1 MGNMILAA
9 SEAAAKKTT
18 GSSYTFLLIII
29 VIFGIFYFVMWR
41 PQANRRR
48 KMMEQQKTIE
58 PGQRVRT
65 TAGMYAT
72 VVAIE
77 DDDVILEVAPG
88 VHSRFVR
95 RAVMEVLP
103 DAPAEDGYASGYDA
117 AGEDTTEASDVTDDD
132 PEVTDVTHVTD
143 EEAGHDGGSAAVHL
157 GDESPNGSAPAT
169 EETRAQD
176 TV

>member
-9 SEAAAKKTT
+9 SATAAAAKKS

-41 PQANRRR
+41 PQANKRR
-48 KMMEQQKTIE
+48 KMMEQQRDIV

-77 DDDVILEVAPG
+77 DDDVVLEVAPG
-88 VHSRFVR
+88 VQCRYVR

-103 DAPAEDGYASGYDA
+103 DPVPEEEYTSGDEAGDEDATGAYD
-117 AGEDTTEASDVTDDD
+117 DS
-132 PEVTDVTHVTD
+132 EVTDVTHVTD
-143 EEAGHDGGSAAVHL
+143 DGAGHDSETAAVHHSD
-157 GDESPNGSAPAT
+157 GSSNGSAPAA

>member
-1 MGNMILAA
+1 MGNMILAV
-9 SEAAAKKTT
+9 SKTATKST

-29 VIFGIFYFVMWR
+29 IIFAIFYFVMWR
-41 PQANRRR
+41 PQSKRRR
-48 KMMEQQKTIE
+48 AMMEQQRTVE

-72 VVAIE
+72 VVAVE
-77 DDDVILEVAPG
+77 DDDVVLEVAPG
-88 VHSRFVR
+88 VHSRYVR

-103 DAPAEDGYASGYDA
+103 DAPAEEEYAPSHDA
-117 AGEDTTEASDVTDDD
+117 AEDGTSASYGKSED

-143 EEAGHDGGSAAVHL
+143 EEAGHDGESTAVHL
-157 GDESPNGSAPAT
+157 GDESPNGSASAT

>member
-9 SEAAAKKTT
+9 SKTATKST

-29 VIFGIFYFVMWR
+29 VIFAIFYFVMWR
-41 PQANRRR
+41 PQAKRRR
-48 KMMEQQKTIE
+48 AMMEQQRTIE

-72 VVAIE
+72 VVAVE
-77 DDDVILEVAPG
+77 DNDVVLEVAPG
-88 VHSRFVR
+88 VHSRYVR

-103 DAPAEDGYASGYDA
+103 DAPAEEEYTPGHDA
-117 AGEDTTEASDVTDDD
+117 AAADGTPAPGESSD
-132 PEVTDVTHVTD
+132 PEVTDVTRVTD
-143 EEAGHDGGSAAVHL
+143 AEAGHDSGSTAVHL

>member
-1 MGNMILAA
+1 MILAV
-9 SEAAAKKTT
+9 SKTAT
-18 GSSYTFLLIII
+18 KTSGSSYTFLLIII
-29 VIFGIFYFVMWR
+29 VIFAIFYFVMWR
-41 PQANRRR
+41 PQQKRRR
-48 KMMEQQKTIE
+48 AMMEQQRTIE

-77 DDDVILEVAPG
+77 DDDVVLEVAPG
-88 VHSRFVR
+88 VHSRYVR

-103 DAPAEDGYASGYDA
+103 DAPAEGEYVPSADA
-117 AGEDTTEASDVTDDD
+117 AEAESDD

-143 EEAGHDGGSAAVHL
+143 DEAGHDSESTAVHL
-157 GDESPNGSAPAT
+157 GDESSNGSAPAT
-169 EETRAQD
+169 KENRAQD

>member
-1 MGNMILAA
+1 MGNMILAVSKTA
-9 SEAAAKKTT
+9 TKTT

-41 PQANRRR
+41 PQQRRR
-48 KMMEQQKTIE
+48 RTMMEQQRTIE

-72 VVAIE
+72 VVAVE
-77 DDDVILEVAPG
+77 DDDVVLEVAPG
-88 VHSRFVR
+88 VHSRYVR

-103 DAPAEDGYASGYDA
+103 DAPAEDGYASGHDA
-117 AGEDTTEASDVTDDD
+117 AEDEVSDVTDHDS
-132 PEVTDVTHVTD
+132 EVSDVTHVTD
-143 EEAGHDGGSAAVHL
+143 GEAGHDSESAAVHL

-169 EETRAQD
+169 EGTRAQD

>member
-9 SEAAAKKTT
+9 SATAAAAKKS

-41 PQANRRR
+41 PQANKRR
-48 KMMEQQKTIE
+48 KMMEQQRDIV

-77 DDDVILEVAPG
+77 DDDVVLEVAPG
-88 VHSRFVR
+88 VQCRYVR

-103 DAPAEDGYASGYDA
+103 DAVPEEEYTSGDEAGDETAGAYD
-117 AGEDTTEASDVTDDD
+117 DSD
-132 PEVTDVTHVTD
+132 VTDVTHVTD
-143 EEAGHDGGSAAVHL
+143 DEAGHDSETAAVHHSDGSL
-157 GDESPNGSAPAT
+157 NGSAPAA

>member
-9 SEAAAKKTT
+9 SEAAAKKST

-41 PQANRRR
+41 PQANKRRR
-48 KMMEQQKTIE
+48 MMEQQRTIE

-77 DDDVILEVAPG
+77 DGDVVLEVAPG
-88 VHSRFVR
+88 VNSRYVR

-103 DAPAEDGYASGYDA
+103 DAPAEEEYSAHYEADGA
-117 AGEDTTEASDVTDDD
+117 AEDDS
-132 PEVTDVTHVTD
+132 EVTDVTHVADD
-143 EEAGHDGGSAAVHL
+143 ETGHE
-157 GDESPNGSAPAT
+157 DESAPVHPGDGSLNGSAPAA

>member
-1 MGNMILAA
+1 MGNMILAVSA
-9 SEAAAKKTT
+9 TAKKTS

-41 PQANRRR
+41 PQQRRR
-48 KMMEQQKTIE
+48 RSMMEQQRAIE

-72 VVAIE
+72 VVAVE
-77 DDDVILEVAPG
+77 DNDVVLEVAPG
-88 VHSRFVR
+88 VHSRYVR

-103 DAPAEDGYASGYDA
+103 DAAPEEEYASGYDA
-117 AGEDTTEASDVTDDD
+117 AEEDTTGAHDEAADD
-132 PEVTDVTHVTD
+132 PEVTDITHVT
-143 EEAGHDGGSAAVHL
+143 EGEAGHHGGTTAVHL
-157 GDESPNGSAPAT
+157 GDESPNGSAPAA
-169 EETRAQD
+169 EENKAQD